1 MAEVNIA
8 NNINTLFEN
17 LEKVLTT
24 KTVFGEAITVGGTTL
39 IPVID
44 IRFGLGTCGGAGDAP
59 DKGAGSGY
67 GGGTGGCVTA
77 SAVIVIRGEDV
88 QVMQIKKSTNVGKLV
103 EMIPEIMDKIK
114 PCMEKGEG
122 KKTEVKVETTD
133 D

>member
-1 MAEVNIA
+1 MAEVNIT
-8 NNINTLFEN
+8 NNIKTLFEN

-24 KTVFGEAITVGGTTL
+24 KTVFGDAITIGETTL

-44 IRFGLGTCGGAGDAP
+44 IKFGVGTGGGAGDAP
-59 DKGAGSGY
+59 DKGGGAGY

-77 SAVIVIRGEDV
+77 SAVIVIKGEDV
-88 QVMQIKKSTNVGKLV
+88 QVIQIKKSTNMGKLV
-103 EMIPEIMDKIK
+103 EMLPEIMDKVK

>member
-24 KTVFGEAITVGGTTL
+24 KTVFGEAITVGDTTL

-59 DKGAGSGY
+59 DKGGGAGY
-67 GGGTGGCVTA
+67 GGGTGGCITA
-77 SAVIVIRGEDV
+77 SAVIVIKGEEV
-88 QVMQIKKSTNVGKLV
+88 QVMQIKKATNVGKLV
-103 EMIPEIMDKIK
+103 EMIPEIMDKFK
-114 PCMEKGEG
+114 PCMEKYEG
-122 KKTEVKVETTD
+122 KKTEAKVETTD

>member
-24 KTVFGEAITVGGTTL
+24 KTVFGDAITVGDTTL

-59 DKGAGSGY
+59 DKGGGAGY

-77 SAVIVIRGEDV
+77 SAVIVIRGEHV

-103 EMIPEIMDKIK
+103 DLIPEIVDKIK
-114 PCMEKGEG
+114 PCTEKGEG

>member
-24 KTVFGEAITVGGTTL
+24 KTVFGEAITVGDTTL

-59 DKGAGSGY
+59 DKGGGSGY
-67 GGGTGGCVTA
+67 GGGTGGCITA
-77 SAVIVIRGEDV
+77 SAVIVIKGEEV
-88 QVMQIKKSTNVGKLV
+88 QVMQIRKAIG
-103 EMIPEIMDKIK
+103 
-114 PCMEKGEG
+114 
-122 KKTEVKVETTD
+122 
-133 D
+133 